1 MVKFCGLTVK
11 VPLKLLGLS
20 TVEAG
25 GIPDVAVKCIDIRRN
40 TESEGSLLDSK
51 LPSQSEFLMISMHFT
66 ATSSIPPTLSV
77 LKAPSI
83 NGSSTV
89 KLQAFTTD
97 LKARLRTL

>member
-40 TESEGSLLDSK
+40 TESEGSLLDS
-51 LPSQSEFLMISMHFT
+51 
-66 ATSSIPPTLSV
+66 
-77 LKAPSI
+77 
-83 NGSSTV
+83 N
-89 KLQAFTTD
+89 
-97 LKARLRTL
+97 